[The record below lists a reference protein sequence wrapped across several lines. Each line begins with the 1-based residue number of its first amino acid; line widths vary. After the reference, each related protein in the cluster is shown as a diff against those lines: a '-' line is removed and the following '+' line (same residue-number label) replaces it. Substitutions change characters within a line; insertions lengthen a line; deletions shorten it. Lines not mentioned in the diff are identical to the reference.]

1 MLIKLITFRW
11 RKLKAHHK
19 NPTLLVEGSLLNY
32 KKMPAYKP
40 SIPVFRRQ
48 TTNVCNSSLY
58 HTMRNRLHIKN
69 NIMKLQS
76 IISFFCTKFLYY
88 SRNKG

>member
-40 SIPVFRRQ
+40 SIPVFVDKPQ
-48 TTNVCNSSLY
+48 TFATA
-58 HTMRNRLHIKN
+58 RLIILCAIDCILK
-69 NIMKLQS
+69 
-76 IISFFCTKFLYY
+76 IIS
-88 SRNKG
+88 